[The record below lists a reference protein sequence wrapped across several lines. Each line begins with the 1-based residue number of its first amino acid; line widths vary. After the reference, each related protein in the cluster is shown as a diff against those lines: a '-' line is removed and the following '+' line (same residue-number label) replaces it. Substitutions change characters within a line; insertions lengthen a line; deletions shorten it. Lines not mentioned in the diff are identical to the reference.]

1 VRLLTPDPL
10 ARGRSVWKIDPMST
24 YAVAYEQHPP
34 VKRNRLTIFFRA
46 FMCIPHAIWS
56 WFYGI
61 AVFLVEI
68 AAWFAILFTGR
79 FPQGMYDFVAGYL
92 RFYTRFSAYAL
103 LIVDE
108 FPPFDSGTHPD
119 YPVRVV
125 VAPPAPRYSRLKA
138 LFRLILAIPIF
149 ILQYILEIWLLVVA
163 IGIWFVAVVTG
174 KTPPGLTEA
183 MHFPMSFYVRSTA
196 YVYLITDAYPT
207 LGDTDELQP
216 VAASA

>member
-1 VRLLTPDPL
+1 
-10 ARGRSVWKIDPMST
+10 MST
-24 YAVAYEQHPP
+24 YPIVYEQQPP

-56 WFYGI
+56 WLWGI
-61 AVFLVEI
+61 GLFFVEV
-68 AAWFAILFTGR
+68 AAWFTILFTGR
-79 FPQGMYDFVAGYL
+79 FPQGMYDFVVGYL
-92 RFYTRFSAYAL
+92 RFYTRFCAYAL
-103 LIVDE
+103 VIVDE
-108 FPPFDSGTHPD
+108 FPPFDGGEHPG
-119 YPVRVV
+119 YPVRVEIG
-125 VAPPAPRYSRLKA
+125 PPAPRYSRLKA

-174 KTPPGLTEA
+174 KTPPGLTDA
-183 MHFPMSFYVRSTA
+183 MRYPMSYYVRSTA